1 MGISQNPQSSQSRLY
16 TFSMQDTSEWPP
28 EYKAVFAKASEV
40 RSQRDALKTGINSGN
55 LLLREVLNQADAEK
69 AIADIKLLS
78 LMDCVPQLGKVRG
91 RRLLGNLGWAETV
104 KLGELASEQQEELL
118 SRLADHGCRV

>member
-1 MGISQNPQSSQSRLY
+1 
-16 TFSMQDTSEWPP
+16 MQDASEWPS
-28 EYKAVFAKASEV
+28 EYEAVFAKAAEV
-40 RSQRDALKTGINSGN
+40 RSQRDGLKAEIDSGEM
-55 LLLREVLNQADAEK
+55 LLGDVLGKAGTEK

-91 RRLLGNLGWAETV
+91 RRLLGNLGWSETV

>member
-1 MGISQNPQSSQSRLY
+1 
-16 TFSMQDTSEWPP
+16 MQDASEWPP
-28 EYKAVFAKASEV
+28 EYKAVLAKASEV
-40 RSQRDALKTGINSGN
+40 RSQRDALKSEINSGN

-91 RRLLGNLGWAETV
+91 RRLLGNLGWSETV